1 MKSYAVDSVYA
12 FIIFV
17 VAFLILPFF
26 VPYEGEGKV
35 SAPLGEYS
43 IEEEEKPEVFTRVID
58 RVSSFYRLKRKK
70 RPYVK
75 AGAAKEAENA
85 KTASL
90 KRQNSTKN
98 EAQTKNGVKIVS
110 APERFSEAENLRASS
125 SNGYARPS
133 APDMAELNGNLY
145 KIMPD
150 HYGNKYVITGGG
162 PVPLKS
168 FLANGGRVVKPVYS
182 SGNERGAAGAGK
194 VYTASA
200 YPGNTR
206 ARSSGQNIPRTET
219 VNKNSSGHGSLTGFS
234 HGRASLPSSES
245 GSSNYASFGSG
256 RDKFSIGP
264 YDFNSDN
271 SGFEELK
278 GNLNSS
284 SGGSPGQRTENA
296 ESRIPKAYKLQ
307 NIQPILSD
315 KSISVTDAK
324 TEQDISLSTEGTD
337 ASFDEWGD
345 ASADNWD
352 ENPAPEP
359 SKDKQTAPQNVI
371 VRKIEKGDVSSGFIP
386 SDELTRRAMTDE
398 LLGGLSFQGV
408 AGRKNIPVK
417 DPWILPNSIDDR
429 PGNAFIRANSNIISE
444 KDEKTRG
451 LWTESDMQYAE
462 NKDIIA
468 ASTKGESTALV
479 MINGQKD
486 PYTMLTMPENSYYY
500 QVTAGLLN
508 NNVRKVENNGSVDL
522 NKIDR
527 NKVLVVVPEKPLA
540 ENLRK
545 DGYKVALF
553 ERYIV
558 TPRNLNNFYKQTSS
572 AVNEIET
579 AKQAELDNKKKDI
592 AFSLKN

>member
-26 VPYEGEGKV
+26 VPYEDEGKA

-90 KRQNSTKN
+90 KRQNSAKN

-168 FLANGGRVVKPVYS
+168 FLANGGRVVKPVYA

-200 YPGNTR
+200 YPGNAR
-206 ARSSGQNIPRTET
+206 ARSYGQNVPRTET

-256 RDKFSIGP
+256 RDKFSVGP

-271 SGFEELK
+271 GGFEDLK

-324 TEQDISLSTEGTD
+324 TEQDISLSPDGTD

-352 ENPAPEP
+352 ENPAPELA
-359 SKDKQTAPQNVI
+359 KDKQPAAQNGI

-386 SDELTRRAMTDE
+386 EDNLARRAMTEE
-398 LLGGLSFQGV
+398 LLGNIDFVGMGG
-408 AGRKNIPVK
+408 GRRVP

-429 PGNAFIRANSNIISE
+429 PGNAFIRANSNVISE
-444 KDEKTRG
+444 EDEKARG
-451 LWTESDMQYAE
+451 LWTENDIQYAE

-540 ENLRK
+540 DNLRK

-579 AKQAELDNKKKDI
+579 AKQAELENKKKDI
-592 AFSLKN
+592 AFSFKN

>member
-26 VPYEGEGKV
+26 VPYENEGKA

-70 RPYVK
+70 RPYAK
-75 AGAAKEAENA
+75 ADVSKEAENG

-90 KRQNSTKN
+90 KKQNSAKN
-98 EAQTKNGVKIVS
+98 ETSAKNGGKGVPS
-110 APERFSEAENLRASS
+110 QERFSEAANHGEKVSTP
-125 SNGYARPS
+125 YAGPS

-168 FLANGGRVVKPVYS
+168 FLANGGRVVRPVLS
-182 SGNERGAAGAGK
+182 SGSERGAAGSGK

-200 YPGNTR
+200 YPRNTR
-206 ARSSGQNIPRTET
+206 AKSSGRNASRAEA
-219 VNKNSSGHGSLTGFS
+219 VNKNSSAHGSLSGFS
-234 HGRASLPSSES
+234 HGRASLSSSES
-245 GSSNYASFGSG
+245 GNSNYASFGSG
-256 RDKFSIGP
+256 KDKFSIGP
-264 YDFNSDN
+264 YDFNSGN
-271 SGFEELK
+271 GGFEDLK

-324 TEQDISLSTEGTD
+324 TEQDISLSPDGTD
-337 ASFDEWGD
+337 VPFDEWGD
-345 ASADNWD
+345 GSGDNWGD
-352 ENPAPEP
+352 NPAPEP
-359 SKDKQTAPQNVI
+359 SKDKQPVAQNVI

-386 SDELTRRAMTDE
+386 SDENTRRAMTEE
-398 LLGGLSFQGV
+398 LLGGRSFQGI
-408 AGRKNIPVK
+408 AGSKNIPVK

-429 PGNAFIRANSNIISE
+429 PGNAFIRANSNVISE
-444 KDEKTRG
+444 EDEKARG
-451 LWTESDMQYAE
+451 LWTESDIQYAE

-468 ASTKGESTALV
+468 ASTKGASTDFV

-540 ENLRK
+540 DNLRK

-579 AKQAELDNKKKDI
+579 AKQAELENKKKDI
-592 AFSLKN
+592 AFSFKN

>member
-26 VPYEGEGKV
+26 VPYEDEGKV

-75 AGAAKEAENA
+75 ADNPKEAENG

-90 KRQNSTKN
+90 KKQSPAKKQKP
-98 EAQTKNGVKIVS
+98 AGNGGKSVS
-110 APERFSEAENLRASS
+110 SRERFSGEEKPGENF
-125 SNGYARPS
+125 SNAYSGSS

-150 HYGNKYVITGGG
+150 HYGNKYVITNGG

-182 SGNERGAAGAGK
+182 SGRERGEAG
-194 VYTASA
+194 VDNTYASA
-200 YPGNTR
+200 VHPKYMRGN
-206 ARSSGQNIPRTET
+206 SSKQNASHFET
-219 VNKNSSGHGSLTGFS
+219 VNKNSAAHGSLTGFS
-234 HGRASLPSSES
+234 HGRASLSSGES
-245 GSSNYASFGSG
+245 GNSNYASLGSG
-256 RDKFSIGP
+256 KDKFSVGP

-271 SGFEELK
+271 GGFDDLK
-278 GNLNSS
+278 GNLKSS
-284 SGGSPGQRTENA
+284 SGGSPGQRTEPA
-296 ESRIPKAYKLQ
+296 ETRIPKAYKLQ
-307 NIQPILSD
+307 NDQPILSD
-315 KSISVTDAK
+315 KSINVTDA
-324 TEQDISLSTEGTD
+324 TEKQDISLSAAETNV
-337 ASFDEWGD
+337 SFDDWGD
-345 ASADNWD
+345 EASAQ
-352 ENPAPEP
+352 EP
-359 SKDKQTAPQNVI
+359 SDDKHPESNKS
-371 VRKIEKGDVSSGFIP
+371 VRKIEKGDISSGFIP
-386 SDELTRRAMTDE
+386 SDELTRRAMTEE
-398 LLGGLSFQGV
+398 LLGGRNFQGV
-408 AGRKNIPVK
+408 AGRENIPVK
-417 DPWILPNSIDDR
+417 DPWILPNSIDAG
-429 PGNAFIRANSNIISE
+429 PGKAFVKANAIVI
-444 KDEKTRG
+444 DENDDKAMSP
-451 LWTESDMQYAE
+451 WMDSDAQYVQ

-508 NNVRKVENNGSVDL
+508 DNVRKVENNGSVDL

-540 ENLRK
+540 DNLRK

-572 AVNEIET
+572 AVNEIE
-579 AKQAELDNKKKDI
+579 ASKRAELENKKKDI
-592 AFSLKN
+592 ALSFKN

>member
-26 VPYEGEGKV
+26 VPYEDEGKA

-75 AGAAKEAENA
+75 ADNPKEVQNG

-90 KRQNSTKN
+90 KKQNP
-98 EAQTKNGVKIVS
+98 AQKQTPSESGGRSVS
-110 APERFSEAENLRASS
+110 SRERFSEEGNPGKNFPNAYSAS
-125 SNGYARPS
+125 S

-150 HYGNKYVITGGG
+150 HYGNKYVITSGG

-182 SGNERGAAGAGK
+182 SGRERAAAGGGNT
-194 VYTASA
+194 YASA
-200 YPGNTR
+200 IHPKYVRGN
-206 ARSSGQNIPRTET
+206 SSRQNASHFET
-219 VNKNSSGHGSLTGFS
+219 ANKNSASHGSLTGFS
-234 HGRASLPSSES
+234 HGRASLPSGENRN
-245 GSSNYASFGSG
+245 SNYASFGSG
-256 RDKFSIGP
+256 KDKFSVGP

-271 SGFEELK
+271 GGFDDLK
-278 GNLNSS
+278 GNLKSS
-284 SGGSPGQRTENA
+284 SGGKSSSSA
-296 ESRIPKAYKLQ
+296 EESSKERAPKAYKLQ
-307 NIQPILSD
+307 NVQPILSD
-315 KSISVTDAK
+315 KSISVA
-324 TEQDISLSTEGTD
+324 D
-337 ASFDEWGD
+337 ASNSKNVSDSEEFLTGDDLGEDWGD
-345 ASADNWD
+345 GDSS
-352 ENPAPEP
+352 EP
-359 SKDKQTAPQNVI
+359 VTGNKPNAGNSDAVSR
-371 VRKIEKGDVSSGFIP
+371 VIEKGDSTDGFIP
-386 SDELTRRAMTDE
+386 SDDFTRRAMTEE
-398 LLGGLSFQGV
+398 LLGGRSFYGT
-408 AGRKNIPVK
+408 AGDAKVVVQ
-417 DPWILPNSIDDR
+417 DPWVLPNFVEDQ
-429 PGNAFIRANSNIISE
+429 PGKAFVNENTNIIGEEQRNLLFDS
-444 KDEKTRG
+444 DKTYI
-451 LWTESDMQYAE
+451 Q
-462 NKDIIA
+462 NKEIIA
-468 ASTKGESTALV
+468 ASTKGDSTALV

-527 NKVLVVVPEKPLA
+527 NKTLVVVPEQPLA

-553 ERYIV
+553 DRYIV
-558 TPRNLNNFYKQTSS
+558 TPRNLINFYTQTAS

-579 AKQAELDNKKKDI
+579 AKQADLENKKKDI
-592 AFSLKN
+592 ALSFKN